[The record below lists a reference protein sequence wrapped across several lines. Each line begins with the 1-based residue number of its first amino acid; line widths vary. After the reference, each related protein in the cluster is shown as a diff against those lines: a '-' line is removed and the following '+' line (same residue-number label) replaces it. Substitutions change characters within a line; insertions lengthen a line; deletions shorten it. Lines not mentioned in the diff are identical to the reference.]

1 MTVHFAQTLE
11 KLEQIVDRLRQSG
24 MPDVVY
30 QWTEGIS
37 TGELTELEERLQMPL
52 PASLSE
58 LIKRCGS
65 LNLLWCLPQHCI
77 VADGPECSYK
87 NSNDL
92 EQEQCILDDITGEF
106 GWNHEYIGY
115 FTSYGEDTDSAADE
129 QRYLI
134 LNYNGAGD
142 PILLDMATSTTEPA
156 VFCYHHELDQF
167 TLLAENLP
175 AYIDTMLTL
184 HGLWLWD
191 WFKVADEHGIQLNSP
206 SLQLWQRWLN
216 MFCTMKLEN
225 AQSLE
230 TLIHYTTMHGVDHP
244 AVLQAFQAYDPKDIF
259 LAWEQHWQNIQHSQV
274 SFSTWA
280 VLVGETAG
288 IGAAD
293 WVRSLWE
300 PETAQAWTSSL
311 AQNNTLHAKGAFAST
326 RAYLSARCLPEQEG
340 LVCVCNH
347 LLQHSGAEDKLEGYT
362 ANGQLQHFRS
372 PQVINWMRDKVN
384 HPVDGWAI
392 LFAHSR
398 STAEQLIE
406 WLSDSELHQKIAAE
420 ALDIMI
426 HRDLLPALEADAWAN
441 ISDLLLASLQL
452 VMLKK
457 DKRRIEAVLKQ
468 LSDLE
473 LL

>member
-37 TGELTELEERLQMPL
+37 TGELTELEERLQMHL

-142 PILLDMATSTTEPA
+142 PILLDMATSATEPA

-191 WFKVADEHGIQLNSP
+191 WFKVTDEHGIQLNSP
-206 SLQLWQRWLN
+206 PL
-216 MFCTMKLEN
+216 
-225 AQSLE
+225 
-230 TLIHYTTMHGVDHP
+230 
-244 AVLQAFQAYDPKDIF
+244 
-259 LAWEQHWQNIQHSQV
+259 
-274 SFSTWA
+274 
-280 VLVGETAG
+280 
-288 IGAAD
+288 
-293 WVRSLWE
+293 
-300 PETAQAWTSSL
+300 
-311 AQNNTLHAKGAFAST
+311 
-326 RAYLSARCLPEQEG
+326 
-340 LVCVCNH
+340 
-347 LLQHSGAEDKLEGYT
+347 
-362 ANGQLQHFRS
+362 
-372 PQVINWMRDKVN
+372 
-384 HPVDGWAI
+384 
-392 LFAHSR
+392 
-398 STAEQLIE
+398 
-406 WLSDSELHQKIAAE
+406 
-420 ALDIMI
+420 
-426 HRDLLPALEADAWAN
+426 
-441 ISDLLLASLQL
+441 
-452 VMLKK
+452 
-457 DKRRIEAVLKQ
+457 
-468 LSDLE
+468 
-473 LL
+473 